1 MFIKNTQSAK
11 KALEVVDFEQHLD
24 KFLELGQEE
33 SEISNVKEL
42 LGQNLA
48 SDGCEILLIQGLEL
62 LLSLEKMGLK
72 ILRALN
78 NLVRQKSSLSK
89 EQPLK
94 N

>member
-72 ILRALN
+72 ILRAFN